1 MVGDL
6 EGRDPPPDPTGRGAR
21 EQLRRDGPVFE
32 AADPYSEPM
41 RFLLKLLAYAA
52 GLAAAAWLL
61 EGIYFLGTT
70 DGGSKELDAKVLP
83 LLGVSLI
90 LAVVNT
96 IVTPIIKMLSF
107 PLLLVTLGLFMLVI
121 NALMLLLTA
130 EIAENVGLNF
140 QVENF
145 YAAGI
150 GAVIVTIV
158 TWALDAAL
166 DD

>member
-1 MVGDL
+1 
-6 EGRDPPPDPTGRGAR
+6 
-21 EQLRRDGPVFE
+21 
-32 AADPYSEPM
+32 M

-61 EGIYFLGTT
+61 EGIYFLGAS
-70 DGGSKELDAKVLP
+70 DGGSKELDAKILP

-96 IVTPIIKMLSF
+96 IVTPVIKMLSF

-140 QVENF
+140 QVDGLF
-145 YAAGI
+145 SAGI
-150 GAVIVTIV
+150 GAVIVTVV
-158 TWALDAAL
+158 TWILDAAL